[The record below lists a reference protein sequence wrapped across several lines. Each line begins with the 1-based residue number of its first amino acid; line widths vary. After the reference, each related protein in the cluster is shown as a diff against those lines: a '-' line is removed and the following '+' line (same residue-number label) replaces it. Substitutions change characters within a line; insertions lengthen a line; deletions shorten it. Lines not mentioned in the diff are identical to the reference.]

1 MPKNVRSTKRRGRL
15 PVSAKDSRK
24 VKNTKISKR
33 VVWSDDRCLILFDEL
48 TKLGFEN
55 YQKNRNAFNKSI
67 SISIF
72 DTPHY
77 ADKIYSKIERIVSR
91 TSELFELKK
100 YAKNI
105 KPEEAQF
112 EKWIPLFFAKEFETH
127 LKKSSHLSPDSDREE
142 VPKITDNAA
151 PSQQFDQLEDEMNG
165 SYAPE
170 TIPSFPTSFADPSTR
185 EQSDAE
191 SVATEFLLGS
201 SLSPLASA
209 SPESSLLNYATTEAK
224 TFSPINSSCSFSEK
238 NIQFPIA
245 SNDSYQHPSPE
256 IDNQSLSNQ
265 HHSPDIY
272 HHTIVDQHPSSD
284 TTNHTSVN
292 SDHQLAI
299 PPSSDSTVNSR
310 HHCCCKSMDNSTNHF
325 SPANPTERYYYPIQ
339 KQGLSLISTYF
350 MTENTPEEQR
360 LQYAQMEFQ
369 LKKMD
374 HDQRMQILKLE
385 EMRLDIER
393 ENIRIRNNLT

>member
-1 MPKNVRSTKRRGRL
+1 MFEAL
-15 PVSAKDSRK
+15 SAE
-24 VKNTKISKR
+24 V
-33 VVWSDDRCLILFDEL
+33 
-48 TKLGFEN
+48 G
-55 YQKNRNAFNKSI
+55 Y
-67 SISIF
+67 
-72 DTPHY
+72 H
-77 ADKIYSKIERIVSR
+77 KIERIVSR

-170 TIPSFPTSFADPSTR
+170 TIPSFPTSFADRYSDTPFIDFCQANSQSAPTTEHRSLPIVVPNSEASTR